1 MAFQA
6 GTKVDPR
13 LMQADYSGFANAAS
27 IRANAMDKLGS
38 KIGSIIEDYQEKK
51 QDKIEKDNFAAALMP
66 YATKMSGGDAAEA
79 KKLVN
84 LFANKPENAAVLLNF
99 VQMGQEQ
106 DRVTREQETLEAL
119 GEGEI
124 SAQEAFAR
132 GVSPEAIK
140 DYTSATEGLDAKKF
154 SEAVALAAESVGG
167 TYDPGQRAIVVDE
180 SMIPFYGEKSIPLSD
195 PMFEPYFATAKGQ
208 TMIGRGFDVL
218 GTNNSDQ
225 VTQGQGAPSAPS
237 APMSAPGSGSSPA
250 LMSDIGGAI
259 SSIAKTPGNLD
270 PTNPTLSTGL
280 PMEYIEPSLDISE
293 VAGGAVSRMSDFF
306 KRKLKEN
313 EAVRQSTY
321 GR

>member
-1 MAFQA
+1 MAFQT

-38 KIGSIIEDYQEKK
+38 KIGSIIEDYKEKK
-51 QDKIEKDNFAAALMP
+51 QDKIDKDNFSAALMP

-79 KKLVN
+79 QKLVN
-84 LFANKPENAAVLLNF
+84 LFANKPKNAAVLMKF
-99 VQMGQEQ
+99 VELGKQQ
-106 DRVTREQETLEAL
+106 DKATAQQETLEAL
-119 GEGEI
+119 GAGKI

-140 DYTSATEGLDAKKF
+140 DLTSITEGLDAKKF
-154 SEAVALAAESVGG
+154 SEAVTLAAESVGG
-167 TYDPGQRAIVVDE
+167 TYDPGTKSIVVDE

-195 PMFEPYFATAKGQ
+195 PMFESYFATAKGQ
-208 TMIGRGFDVL
+208 TMINRGFDVL

-225 VTQGQGAPSAPS
+225 VTQGQGAPS

-270 PTNPTLSTGL
+270 PTNPTSSTGL

-313 EAVRQSTY
+313 EAVRQATY
-321 GR
+321 GQ

>member
-13 LMQADYSGFANAAS
+13 LMQADYSGFTNAAS

-167 TYDPGQRAIVVDE
+167 TYDPGQKAIVVDE

-195 PMFEPYFATAKGQ
+195 PMFESYFATAKGQ
-208 TMIGRGFDVL
+208 TMLGRGFNVL
-218 GTNNSDQ
+218 GPP
-225 VTQGQGAPSAPS
+225 VTQGQGAPSAPVS
-237 APMSAPGSGSSPA
+237 APESGSSPT

-259 SSIAKTPGNLD
+259 SSIAQTPGNLD

-313 EAVRQSTY
+313 EAVRQATY
-321 GR
+321 GQ